1 MSGFTRSQSSS
12 DTVHDL
18 MALMAQDTMNA
29 LSISRCYLRISSKSL
44 FRKFVNKGGGT
55 S

>member
-29 LSISRCYLRISSKSL
+29 LSISRCYLRISSKDFLTFSG
-44 FRKFVNKGGGT
+44 RKKEKV
-55 S
+55 